1 MSLQMFQTQ
10 WAIYEKIIHK
20 NYMFHEQILNAV
32 EKILKEI
39 GENTPIEMLD
49 LGCGDVT
56 LISKIL
62 PHINLEGYTGFDL
75 SSSSLEIAKKN
86 LQSVVNK
93 VLLKNETMEN
103 CFNIQ
108 KQWNVVY
115 SSYAIHH
122 LQDLDKKKLILKLV
136 QGLPKNGLF
145 IYIDIFKKEDETMLE
160 YKQRYMQNIATYW
173 DSIELYEKEIIF
185 NHINE
190 SDFPTDISTIKDW
203 LSEINIKPSNIIQ
216 FDDCHK
222 LVLVKK

>member
-93 VLLKNETMEN
+93 VLLKSETMEN

>member
-190 SDFPTDISTIKDW
+190 SDFPTDISTIKNW

>member
-1 MSLQMFQTQ
+1 MNLQMFQTQ